1 MMKTRFNIL
10 FSLVALAMLGGVG
23 IAAAAPAV
31 STGTQDGD
39 NSSYSYG
46 PLGPGNAL
54 YGIRIA
60 FENLDESFTFN
71 QSEKLEKQV
80 SHAGIRLAEVQNG
93 LRDNVMGAADIALEQ
108 YWLKMN
114 QTEAAL
120 EPMSLNGTGDLQGVN
135 DTGLRHAQ
143 EMIARHQQVL
153 EDLLQSHPDNKG
165 LERAYNNSVELEQ
178 KFANKI
184 ENHQKVRQQERE
196 NLTDVSSGNMTTVM
210 DKNQSWNRGPG
221 NNSWELPSDMNQTQ
235 GLGTMNRNGHDT
247 NLTVQDQRQKQGNST
262 QENLIPGQSEK
273 QQGSNGKNTGNAGT
287 TQNGNTNNNQNSI
300 TNNAN
305 RNNTIVNQPGNTNNQ
320 NAGKG
325 TSGASNKVNTG
336 DTRSSGR

>member
-10 FSLVALAMLGGVG
+10 FCLVALAMLGGVG
-23 IAAAAPAV
+23 IATAAPAV
-31 STGTQDGD
+31 SAGTQEGD
-39 NSSYSYG
+39 TSSYSYG

-93 LRDNVMGAADIALEQ
+93 LRDNATAAAAIALEQ

-120 EPMSLNGTGDLQGVN
+120 GPMSFNGTGDLQDVN

-178 KFANKI
+178 KFAYKI

-196 NLTDVSSGNMTTVM
+196 ILTGASSGNLTPLNQGPARGPDSNMTTVM
-210 DKNQSWNRGPG
+210 DKNQSGNRDLGY
-221 NNSWELPSDMNQTQ
+221 STRELPSGMNQSQ
-235 GLGTMNRNGHDT
+235 GLGSPDRNGPDT
-247 NLTVQDQRQKQGNST
+247 NRTVQDPR
-262 QENLIPGQSEK
+262 K
-273 QQGSNGKNTGNAGT
+273 QQGSNGENADT
-287 TQNGNTNNNQNSI
+287 TQNGNASNNQNSI

-325 TSGASNKVNTG
+325 NNGAGNEAEKGNT
-336 DTRSSGR
+336 RFSGR